1 MKRVYLFFNICVKR
15 KVVAV
20 VFLRLGALRE
30 PPALAAVE
38 VGEKLLGISVR
49 VHPRYKRLVAAVDK
63 LVVNGLAACEK
74 YLFVARDLAEQLVKA
89 VADGDFQNK
98 EMEMLLNQLPTACL
112 GRIVLHDCFELN
124 SRYPLRGIHLSS
136 RHSEPP
142 TGFCG
147 GLSCSCHTLQEISE
161 RKQHFHYL
169 FLSPIFDSI
178 SKKGYSSAFPTNV
191 LEEAHRRHIIDQRV
205 VALGGITLDKIAT
218 VRKLGFGGVALLG
231 DIWQQAPEQFL
242 PHFQALRR
250 EVLR

>member
-1 MKRVYLFFNICVKR
+1 MPPSTLKQGRTHSSCNDCKLMKLIVITRPDFYAGESEQIR
-15 KVVAV
+15 
-20 VFLRLGALRE
+20 ALIE
-30 PPALAAVE
+30 
-38 VGEKLLGISVR
+38 
-49 VHPRYKRLVAAVDK
+49 
-63 LVVNGLAACEK
+63 NGLE
-74 YLFVARDLAEQLVKA
+74 YLHLRKPNATPA
-89 VADGDFQNK
+89 

-112 GRIVLHDCFELN
+112 GRIVLHDCFELT